1 MLGRIF
7 DLTLQEF
14 RHARSGHIFIVE
26 LLFYGFICKKKN
38 PKILISIEINFDFH
52 INQCKLQIFHRNQCK
67 LQILQDFLV
76 WK

>member
-1 MLGRIF
+1 MLGQIF

-26 LLFYGFICKKKN
+26 LFFYGFICTKSKD
-38 PKILISIEINFDFH
+38 FDFY
-52 INQCKLQIFHRNQCK
+52 RNQCK
-67 LQILQDFLV
+67 LQILQDYLV